1 MTYESLLHPKSQCTI
16 FCCPWLK
23 GWRQCHFTRAKSC
36 CWLKWLHNATVAL
49 LIMAQKSFGCCTY
62 LHYHVGPRWA
72 PCSWCWLHEPCYQG
86 PFVQYLNRIHKCSV
100 TITIQFTSHVAR
112 NHLIVYWCCQS
123 WQIHKRSFTYN
134 GLTCH
139 HQYFTR
145 ELHCDAKYVYHR
157 LYVLFGIKPLPEP
170 VLNCYQLEPKEQTSV
185 KFESTYSTFYSKML
199 LTMSSAKSTPVFS
212 QNSIP

>member
-1 MTYESLLHPKSQCTI
+1 MHISNCLSFSIPQI
-16 FCCPWLK
+16 
-23 GWRQCHFTRAKSC
+23 AKFMGPT
-36 CWLKWLHNATVAL
+36 WDPP
-49 LIMAQKSFGCCTY
+49 GP
-62 LHYHVGPRWA
+62 VGPRWA
-72 PCSWCWLHEPCYQG
+72 PCWLHEPCYQG

-145 ELHCDAKYVYHR
+145 ELQMLNMYIIEYTCYSASSHYPNQCWIVINWNPRNKLRSNLNQHIALSIQKCFWQCR
-157 LYVLFGIKPLPEP
+157 LQNLR
-170 VLNCYQLEPKEQTSV
+170 Q
-185 KFESTYSTFYSKML
+185 
-199 LTMSSAKSTPVFS
+199 FS
-212 QNSIP
+212 FRTQYLK